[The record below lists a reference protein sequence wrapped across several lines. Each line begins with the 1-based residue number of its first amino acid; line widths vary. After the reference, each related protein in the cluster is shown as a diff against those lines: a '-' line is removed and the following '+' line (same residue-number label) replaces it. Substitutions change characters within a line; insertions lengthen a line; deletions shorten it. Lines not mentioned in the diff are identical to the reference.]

1 MEKEE
6 GMTRIC
12 DPDNREAAVLG
23 GLVSFEGLE
32 VMDVGCGEGR
42 TSRTIART
50 AAAVTGV
57 DPDAERIEIAQDT
70 EREPGSCPITF
81 IAGGIL
87 ELEPPASS
95 YDAVVFG
102 RSL

>member
-1 MEKEE
+1 MA
-6 GMTRIC
+6 RIS
-12 DPDNREAAVLG
+12 DPDRREAAVLA

-32 VMDVGCGEGR
+32 VLDVGCGEGR

-50 AAAVTGV
+50 AAAVTGI
-57 DPDAERIEIAQDT
+57 DPDAERIEVARSI
-70 EREPGSCPITF
+70 ESEPGSSPITF
-81 IAGGIL
+81 RAQNIL
-87 ELEPPASS
+87 EVELPTAR

>member
-1 MEKEE
+1 
-6 GMTRIC
+6 MTRIY
-12 DPDNREAAVLG
+12 DPDNREAAVLA

-32 VMDVGCGEGR
+32 VLDVGCGEGR

-57 DPDAERIEIAQDT
+57 DPDAKRIEVARSTDP
-70 EREPGSCPITF
+70 EPGSCPITF
-81 IAGGIL
+81 RAEEIMEV
-87 ELEPPASS
+87 ELPTSS

>member
-1 MEKEE
+1 
-6 GMTRIC
+6 MTRIY
-12 DPDNREAAVLG
+12 DPDNREAAVLA

-32 VMDVGCGEGR
+32 VLDVGCGEGR

-57 DPDAERIEIAQDT
+57 DPDAMRIDAARSTDS
-70 EREPGSCPITF
+70 EPGSCPITF
-81 IAGGIL
+81 LAKGIL
-87 ELEPPASS
+87 EVEPGTSS

>member
-1 MEKEE
+1 MA
-6 GMTRIC
+6 RIY
-12 DPDNREAAVLG
+12 DPDNREAALLAD
-23 GLVSFEGLE
+23 LVSFEGLE
-32 VMDVGCGEGR
+32 VLDVGCGEGR

-57 DPDAERIEIAQDT
+57 DPDVKRIDVARSTDP
-70 EREPGSCPITF
+70 EPGSCPITF
-81 IAGGIL
+81 LAEEIL
-87 ELEPPASS
+87 EVELPTSS